1 MLCVEVPED
10 LTVTKIKSSQNHC
23 VINRKLTTTTL
34 TTTLP
39 TEVEMNI
46 TLG

>member
-10 LTVTKIKSSQNHC
+10 LTVTKIKSSQNHH
-23 VINRKLTTTTL
+23 VINRKLTTATL

-39 TEVEMNI
+39 TAAQMDI